1 MTTPDRH
8 YTVTMHPRR
17 QYADALPVPSSEGL
31 VVLDGPTIAA
41 AIARMI
47 RNLHT
52 AMEEAGRA
60 VQTMLT
66 GIARWYDAAKA
77 RATERANDPVH
88 VAGLE
93 GRYLVRAGQDP
104 AYREE
109 SALVA
114 LVASILD
121 GTAGHDLH
129 YLTAENRAIVAAGA
143 LYGWTSSYPAAEG
156 PEVLAWHRLFGDV
169 HVQIGRAA

>member
-1 MTTPDRH
+1 MTSPYDRH
-8 YTVTMHPRR
+8 VHVTVHSRKT
-17 QYADALPVPSSEGL
+17 YADTVPVKIQP

-41 AIARMI
+41 AITKAI
-47 RNLHT
+47 R
-52 AMEEAGRA
+52 AAQDAAQEFGRG
-60 VQTMLT
+60 VQTMMT
-66 GIARWYDAAKA
+66 GIARWYEAA
-77 RATERANDPVH
+77 RARMVEAANHPVH

-93 GRYLVRAGQDP
+93 GLYLVRAGQDP
-104 AYREE
+104 AYRTEA
-109 SALVA
+109 ALVA

-121 GTAGHDLH
+121 GTDSRDLH
-129 YLTAENRAIVAAGA
+129 YLTPENRATVAAAA